1 MKETFGQKFLK
12 LRKQYG
18 YTQEDIANKLNV
30 TAQAVSKWENDISSP
45 DISLLADI
53 ASMFN
58 TTIDDLLG
66 RESSKTE
73 VVPNEKRKDI
83 NSMVLKISIIDDGE
97 KVKINIPL
105 AIIRACLINGTQM
118 PTINGNEALKSINFK
133 EIIKLVEQGV
143 VGELARIESSDRT
156 VIIITVE

>member
-73 VVPNEKRKDI
+73 VVPNEKRK
-83 NSMVLKISIIDDGE
+83 V
-97 KVKINIPL
+97 
-105 AIIRACLINGTQM
+105 C
-118 PTINGNEALKSINFK
+118 FY
-133 EIIKLVEQGV
+133 
-143 VGELARIESSDRT
+143 
-156 VIIITVE
+156 